1 MTPPE
6 WTPDRTVDATTAA
19 RVIAGQFPALAG
31 LPVRQLA
38 AGWDNVVHRVGEDWV
53 FRFVHREVALPGA
66 VRERAVLIAL
76 EDSLPLPIPRPVH
89 LGHPTPEVDRP
100 FWGARLLPG
109 RELADAGVPDGDR
122 VTLAQDL
129 GRFLRALHSPGL
141 AADVVTRTSADGVVL
156 PQDPMGRGDARRTA
170 ARAAARLDVLRVA
183 GVWRGDAAVADL
195 LARAETADP
204 AQPGGP
210 VLVHGDLHVR
220 HVLVGRRGLSDEVH
234 VTGVID
240 WGDVALADAAVDLA
254 VAWAALEGE
263 SRAAFLETYGPVPA
277 DRELSARVLAV
288 HLSAALAQ
296 YAAAEGMA
304 ALLDEAMAGLRRA
317 VA

>member
-1 MTPPE
+1 MTAPE

-19 RVIAGQFPALAG
+19 RVIADQFPALAG

-76 EDSLPLPIPRPVH
+76 DDSLPLPIPRPVH
-89 LGHPTPEVDRP
+89 LGHPAPEVDRP

-109 RELADAGVPDGDR
+109 HELADSQVPDGDR
-122 VTLAQDL
+122 VAVARDL
-129 GRFLRALHSPGL
+129 GRFLRALHSPDL
-141 AADVVTRTSADGVVL
+141 AAVVSRVDADGVVL
-156 PQDPMGRGDARRTA
+156 PHDPMGRADARRTA
-170 ARAAARLDVLRVA
+170 DRARARLDSLRA
-183 GVWRGDAAVADL
+183 MGTWRGDAAVDGL
-195 LARAETADP
+195 LARAATVDLSL
-204 AQPGGP
+204 PGSP

-220 HVLVGRRGLSDEVH
+220 HVLVGRDGASDEVR

-240 WGDVALADAAVDLA
+240 WGDVALADPAVDLA
-254 VAWAALEGE
+254 IAWAALAGE
-263 SRAAFLETYGPVPA
+263 ARAAFLETYGPVSA
-277 DRELSARVLAV
+277 DRELAARVLAV

-304 ALLDEAMAGLRRA
+304 PLLDEALAGLRRA